1 MGLNVYFSEPVC
13 LCWLTERGK
22 AVWVQCGDLIQC
34 DSKEILPFPSSS
46 NSQHGISSGPVMCRA
61 ALVSCAVAA
70 AETAAPGC
78 YRKLQ
83 EATGSLSSWG
93 CLGVG
98 DGRTKQLL
106 LIDKSTIYVFTSAS
120 QHSMKVVRFVITRCW
135 LGKKVTKMIW
145 KVAIFSKKFT
155 KLPTM
160 TFPVFTVD
168 QSLLTWGP
176 AAAEE
181 YLPIPVTSIHIFG
194 RRRTRNLPRVP
205 HTLT

>member
-135 LGKKVTKMIW
+135 LGKKSPKW
-145 KVAIFSKKFT
+145 FG
-155 KLPTM
+155 KLPYLVRNS
-160 TFPVFTVD
+160 PSCQPWLS
-168 QSLLTWGP
+168 QSLLW
-176 AAAEE
+176 
-181 YLPIPVTSIHIFG
+181 
-194 RRRTRNLPRVP
+194 TRAFWPGGLQQQKN
-205 HTLT
+205 TCQYQ